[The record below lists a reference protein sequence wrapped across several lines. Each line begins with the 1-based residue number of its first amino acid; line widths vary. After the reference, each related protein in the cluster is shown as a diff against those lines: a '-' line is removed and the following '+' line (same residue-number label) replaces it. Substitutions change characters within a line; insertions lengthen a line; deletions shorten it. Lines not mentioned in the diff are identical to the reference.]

1 MANRELQNAYK
12 LMEQGQKKEAAA
24 LVREVLQ
31 TDKNNPD
38 AWWLMAMLLEDEDK
52 KVRALERVLSIKP
65 DHQAARAKL
74 VQLRPVRETGQ
85 NVMAT
90 QEMMNLDWSKLKDD
104 PHPEKRKE
112 KETATDDHKVA
123 TVAMAALGLFVVVII
138 ASVAI
143 YAIIN
148 SGILTGGS
156 PEDAAIDFMV
166 AALSLNYE
174 ALPELVCEQHRAD
187 IDDFED
193 SLGLFTALA
202 EDAEITVDAS
212 GLTAQLIERNG
223 NSATVQINGSVTLNA
238 DGTSFPLDF
247 STVPEAER
255 RSVMVLEG
263 GKWRVCEAF
272 GS

>member
-31 TDKNNPD
+31 KDKDDPN
-38 AWWLMAMLLEDEDK
+38 AWWLMSMLLEDEDK

-90 QEMMNLDWSKLKDD
+90 QEMMSLDWSKLKDD
-104 PHPEKRKE
+104 PHPDKQKE
-112 KETATDDHKVA
+112 KAAPTDEQKIATYG
-123 TVAMAALGLFVVVII
+123 MAALGIFLVVII
-138 ASVAI
+138 ATVAV
-143 YAIIN
+143 YALIN
-148 SGILTGGS
+148 SGLLTGGK

-174 ALPELVCEQHRAD
+174 ALPELVCEQHRGD

-202 EDAEITVDAS
+202 GDAQITVDAS
-212 GLTAQLIERNG
+212 GLTAQLVERNG
-223 NSATVQINGSVTLNA
+223 NSATVQINGIVTLNA
-238 DGTSFPLDF
+238 DGTPFPIDF
-247 STVPEAER
+247 NTVPEDQR
-255 RSVMVLEG
+255 RSLMVLED